1 MLNFAFDAEFFRPP
15 SAGSTHAAD
24 IGANFQRREWFLPMA
39 LWPIV
44 AARLRNVMKAGAEP
58 TVIIEI
64 EYT

>member
-1 MLNFAFDAEFFRPP
+1 
-15 SAGSTHAAD
+15 
-24 IGANFQRREWFLPMA
+24 MA